1 MLLSKCAVCDSKRQK
16 FIKEQEASWLL
27 GILGIKTP
35 LIEILLV
42 GPLLFQRYKMNEIVN
57 NFLLAGDK
65 FNHLQQTKKEYKN
78 FKKQKV
84 RDIFIKTNQTKI
96 FFNMTLLL
104 MKHLTRRTAPDKI
117 LRDKTFNPYLE
128 GGFYSSPLPPVGSP
142 LITQKR

>member
-57 NFLLAGDK
+57 NFY
-65 FNHLQQTKKEYKN
+65 QQEINSTIYNKQRKN
-78 FKKQKV
+78 
-84 RDIFIKTNQTKI
+84 TKI
-96 FFNMTLLL
+96 LKNRKFMIYLSKQTRQRFFS
-104 MKHLTRRTAPDKI
+104 I
-117 LRDKTFNPYLE
+117 
-128 GGFYSSPLPPVGSP
+128 
-142 LITQKR
+142 